1 MKDKR
6 KKEAQL
12 FLREYNN
19 NNNNVSSLILP
30 PVAGAKL
37 PMAPPP
43 YISLIDAPQGY
54 KKEKKRISYF
64 FSFHHHRAGFLVR
77 SLSGILHVHL
87 KGNTSGW
94 SGSEI

>member
-54 KKEKKRISYF
+54 KKEKKGYLISF
-64 FSFHHHRAGFLVR
+64 LFIITVRDSSCVPSAGFYMY
-77 SLSGILHVHL
+77 I
-87 KGNTSGW
+87 
-94 SGSEI
+94 